1 MGSEMCIRDSSD
13 YRLSEFK
20 ANTYGLKLTYFH
32 RLDLSFDL
40 SYDRY
45 EVTGTDGQTDQRV
58 YPDAGVLTLGFQ
70 WGF

>member
-1 MGSEMCIRDSSD
+1 MAPESFPTRNPTVQALYSSD

-32 RLDLSFDL
+32 RSDLSFDL

-45 EVTGTDGQTDQRV
+45 AVTGTDGQTDQLFIRT
-58 YPDAGVLTLGFQ
+58 PGC
-70 WGF
+70 